1 MESKPSEEP
10 SSPLASSS
18 FPLLVYDYGY
28 PPNFHQAMLS
38 VADMSMRT
46 LDVHEMCNYTC
57 LETPQGLVLMA
68 DTITSSGWCCLW
80 NPQTGEKI
88 LLPAMDKMLPERC
101 RCLLSDTISSPDCLV
116 LVYTFGE
123 PELMFCRVRGGGA
136 WVTQSYDIGLC
147 NIPPGS
153 QIPPKKNYITSMAAV
168 QEKFYFFEAP
178 NVLQV
183 LSFVQSPEPHLEL
196 ATCFDAITPRFTCDD
211 APRTTTATLSYLLE
225 SCQDLFLVCL
235 FYRGCDFERLEEV
248 AAYRMDFSK
257 QEWCKVTDIG
267 DRAFLLGSENFAA
280 SCSATE
286 HGLKKGCVYFA
297 NDFLR
302 DSNDFYIF
310 HLKEGTRE
318 LVGPNQDI
326 PVLTRKPFWMIPV
339 VL

>member
-10 SSPLASSS
+10 CSPLAAAS

-28 PPNFHQAMLS
+28 PPDFHQAMLS
-38 VADMSMRT
+38 AAGMSMRA
-46 LDVHEMCNYTC
+46 LQVHELCNYTC
-57 LETPQGLVLMA
+57 LETPHGLVLMA
-68 DTITSSGWCCLW
+68 DTVTSSGWCCLW

-88 LLPAMDKMLPERC
+88 PLPAMEKMLPERC
-101 RCLLSDTISSPDCLV
+101 RCLLSGAVSSPDCLV
-116 LVYTFGE
+116 LVHTFGE

-147 NIPPGS
+147 QIPGS
-153 QIPPKKNYITSMAAV
+153 QTPPKKKYITGMAAV
-168 QEKFYFFEAP
+168 QGKFYFFEAP
-178 NVLQV
+178 DVLQV
-183 LSFVQSPEPHLEL
+183 FSFVQSPEPHLEL

-211 APRTTTATLSYLLE
+211 APRTATVTLSYLLE
-225 SCQDLFLVCL
+225 SCQELFLVCL
-235 FYRGCDFERLEEV
+235 FYLGCDFEHLAEV
-248 AAYRMDFSK
+248 TAYRMDFSK

-267 DRAFLLGSENFAA
+267 DKAFFLGSANFAA

-286 HGLKKGCVYFA
+286 HGLRKGCVYFA
-297 NDFLR
+297 NDFLG

-310 HLKEGTRE
+310 DLKEGTRE

-326 PVLTRKPFWMIPV
+326 PVLTHKPFWMVPV